1 MAGQPDSVD
10 LMTAVSSY
18 YETHLEE
25 EEAVGWT
32 EGELDMVPDN
42 VRYEIEDGI
51 LFVSPSPALW
61 HQKFELK
68 VATMLD
74 SQCPEEWTSV
84 PQAEI
89 RIYEDDKV
97 MHARSPDVMV
107 VPAAATTVEAER
119 NWVAP
124 SEIALALEIVSRSS
138 RSRDRITKA
147 ALYAEWGIPL
157 YLRVEGNPTVAL
169 YEYRLDTETGQYR
182 TPVQYTDAFQTDDP
196 FPIRIDL
203 SALK

>member
-1 MAGQPDSVD
+1 
-10 LMTAVSSY
+10 MTAVTNY

-32 EGELDMVPDN
+32 EDELEVVPDN

-51 LFVSPSPALW
+51 LYVSPSPALW

-68 VATMLD
+68 VAMMLD

-84 PQAEI
+84 PGAEI

-97 MHARSPDVMV
+97 MQARSPDVMV
-107 VPAAATTVEAER
+107 VPTEATTTEADR

-124 SEIALALEIVSRSS
+124 NEMALALEVVSKSS

-157 YLRVEGNPTVAL
+157 YLRVEGKPAVAL
-169 YEYRLDTETGQYR
+169 YEYRLDAETGQYR
-182 TPVQYTDAFQTDDP
+182 TPVQYTDVFETDAP
-196 FPIRIDL
+196 FPLRIDL
-203 SALK
+203 SALR